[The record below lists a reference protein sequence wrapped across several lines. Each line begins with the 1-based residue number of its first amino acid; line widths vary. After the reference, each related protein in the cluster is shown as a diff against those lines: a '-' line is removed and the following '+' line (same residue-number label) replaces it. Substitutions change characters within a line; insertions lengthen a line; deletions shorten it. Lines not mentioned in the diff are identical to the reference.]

1 MVGTARQKKWV
12 GIKQRGR
19 WGGGGEVGREG
30 EVKSRTETKHHGIAF
45 TRHEENI
52 EGGGKG
58 GGREGEVKS
67 TTDTEH
73 NAMAFTRH
81 ENNKNRSL

>member
-1 MVGTARQKKWV
+1 MGRKKTPREV
-12 GIKQRGR
+12 
-19 WGGGGEVGREG
+19 GGGEVGREG
-30 EVKSRTETKHHGIAF
+30 TVKSRTETKHRGIAF
-45 TRHEENI
+45 TRHGKNS
-52 EGGGKG
+52 EGGGEV

-73 NAMAFTRH
+73 NGMAFTRH

>member
-1 MVGTARQKKWV
+1 MGRKKTAREV
-12 GIKQRGR
+12 GGR
-19 WGGGGEVGREG
+19 GEVGREG
-30 EVKSRTETKHHGIAF
+30 AVKSRTETKHRGIAF
-45 TRHEENI
+45 TRHGKNS
-52 EGGGKG
+52 EGGGEG

-73 NAMAFTRH
+73 NGMARH

>member
-19 WGGGGEVGREG
+19 WGEVGREG
-30 EVKSRTETKHHGIAF
+30 EVNSRTETKHHGIAF
-45 TRHEENI
+45 TRHEENS

>member
-12 GIKQRGR
+12 GKNSEGRG
-19 WGGGGEVGREG
+19 GRG
-30 EVKSRTETKHHGIAF
+30 V
-45 TRHEENI
+45 
-52 EGGGKG
+52 
-58 GGREGEVKS
+58 GREGEVKS

-73 NAMAFTRH
+73 NGMAFTRH

>member
-1 MVGTARQKKWV
+1 MGRNKTAREV
-12 GIKQRGR
+12 
-19 WGGGGEVGREG
+19 GGGGGVGREG

-45 TRHEENI
+45 TRHEENS
-52 EGGGKG
+52 EGGGEG